1 MNKYFVEEPI
11 MQNLTMT
18 KINMNEII
26 IAKIKMIKTIMAK

>member
-26 IAKIKMIKTIMAK
+26 IAKIKMIKTIMPK